1 MRPFRLPDR
10 WSPTLLL
17 LLTLAALAGAP
28 AAAQSDQVA
37 ALREG
42 NRLFREDR
50 IEEAFDAYQAGY
62 DAAAPH
68 PVLSYNLGT
77 AAHRLDRLPEAILW
91 YRRAAAVNPGDPW
104 LRENLES
111 ARATLG
117 LQPYPAPGI
126 ASAISRN
133 AQWLYLLAALIAW
146 GGAGLWLA
154 RSRAPLRPV
163 VTLLV
168 VALVVYGV
176 AWIAGRSTPRAAV
189 VLSECTGRDGDL
201 PAGSEVWIASHNDGT
216 VEIAAGGLQ
225 IACPA
230 EAVRPVTSWE

>member
-1 MRPFRLPDR
+1 MRPSRLPHR
-10 WSPTLLL
+10 WSPILLL
-17 LLTLAALAGAP
+17 VLTVAVLTGTR
-28 AAAQSDQVA
+28 AAAQSEQVA

-126 ASAISRN
+126 AAAISRHTR
-133 AQWLYLLAALIAW
+133 WVYLLAALIAW
-146 GGAGLWLA
+146 TGAGLWLA

-163 VTLLV
+163 VSLLA
-168 VALVVYGV
+168 VALVVYGI

-189 VLSECTGRDGDL
+189 VIAECTGRDGDL
-201 PAGSEVWIASHNDGT
+201 PAGSEVWIASHDDDT

-230 EAVRPVTSWE
+230 DAVHPVTSWD